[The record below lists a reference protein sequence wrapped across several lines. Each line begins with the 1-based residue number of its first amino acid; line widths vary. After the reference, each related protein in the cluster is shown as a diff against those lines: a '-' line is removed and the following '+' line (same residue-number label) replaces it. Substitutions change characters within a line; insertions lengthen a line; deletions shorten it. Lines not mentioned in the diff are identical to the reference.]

1 MYRITKYIYI
11 YTYLKFIYSNENK
24 INKKSFFIIVLFRIY
39 LIEKMIFKFLK
50 VIHGFFMVENI
61 FKIFKIFNSNI
72 YYKNIFY

>member
-1 MYRITKYIYI
+1 MYRITKYI

-50 VIHGFFMVENI
+50 VIHGFLWL
-61 FKIFKIFNSNI
+61 KIFLKFLKYLIQTNLL
-72 YYKNIFY
+72 